1 MDPDGLHERAFAP
14 GSEPTI
20 LAPGS
25 IEDDEE
31 MELNKGRN
39 KASTSNVHQAS
50 QKSIRDFLHEDDNKK
65 QQALLTK
72 SDSPVQV
79 VPASSAST
87 MSTSSTT
94 SKRRVETTRTEVGA
108 DGERRTVKT
117 ITYKEEPNPAPPPR
131 AMPLANKSTRTITRT
146 TIRPDGTKITTI
158 TNVDDNSHTTNQ
170 SAPPL
175 TAPAARMSPTPI
187 AGPTQVVPTSNMPTP
202 TTIPVSNGGDLV
214 EPIHELESVVRFY
227 ENIIPQDFP
236 PGHEEKFAECM
247 RAINVKCDEFEHDMP
262 GIGYATCIGCAL
274 GLTIILAWLPRIIIE
289 GQVNAAVRKLS
300 EGCNQVLQHYN
311 SSYWEPNARI
321 QMWFTAEDLPN
332 TDNDGLRRFRIHW
345 KRI

>member
-25 IEDDEE
+25 IKDDEE

-39 KASTSNVHQAS
+39 KASTSNVHQTS

-65 QQALLTK
+65 KEALLLTK

-87 MSTSSTT
+87 MSSSSTT
-94 SKRRVETTRTEVGA
+94 SNRRVETTRTEVGA
-108 DGERRTVKT
+108 DGVRRTVKT
-117 ITYKEEPNPAPPPR
+117 ITYKEEPTAAPPPR
-131 AMPLANKSTRTITRT
+131 APPLANKSTRTIKRT
-146 TIRPDGTKITTI
+146 TIRPDGTKVTTI
-158 TNVDDNSHTTNQ
+158 TNADASHTTNQ

-187 AGPTQVVPTSNMPTP
+187 AAPTQVVLTSNVPNP
-202 TTIPVSNGGDLV
+202 TTFPVTSGGDLA

-262 GIGYATCIGCAL
+262 SVGCATCLGYVF
-274 GLTIILAWLPRIIIE
+274 GLTIILFWVPYLIID
-289 GQVNAAVRKLS
+289 GQIKDAVRKLS

-321 QMWFTAEDLPN
+321 QMWFTAEDLPT
-332 TDNDGLRRFRIHW
+332 TDKDGLRRFRIHW